1 MTMQRR
7 QFTQS
12 LVAASAGLL
21 LAPSSRAVG
30 VQDPM
35 DAKSVTIGCSLGT
48 TGALASLGKEL
59 KQGLEAGFAQANAK
73 GIHGREIKLLAM
85 DDGYDAA
92 RSEDN
97 VRKLIADANVVSLI
111 SCMGTANNQRI
122 LPLVDE
128 AQIPYVAPQSGATS
142 LLSLIHI

>member
-1 MTMQRR
+1 MQRR

-21 LAPSSRAVG
+21 LATSSRAVG

-59 KQGLEAGFAQANAK
+59 KQGLDAGIAQANAK
-73 GIHGREIKLLAM
+73 GIHGRRSSCWPWTTAM
-85 DDGYDAA
+85 TPRD
-92 RSEDN
+92 
-97 VRKLIADANVVSLI
+97 RKRTCAS
-111 SCMGTANNQRI
+111 
-122 LPLVDE
+122 
-128 AQIPYVAPQSGATS
+128 
-142 LLSLIHI
+142 

>member
-1 MTMQRR
+1 MAFLPASFFISLQRR

-12 LVAASAGLL
+12 LVAASASLL
-21 LAPSSRAVG
+21 FAPLSRAVG

-35 DAKSVTIGCSLGT
+35 DAESVTIGCSLGA

-59 KQGLEAGFAQANAK
+59 KQGLDAGTAQANAK
-73 GIHGREIKLLAM
+73 GIHGREIKLQAM

-97 VRKLIADANVVSLI
+97 VRKLMPKPMW
-111 SCMGTANNQRI
+111 CR
-122 LPLVDE
+122 
-128 AQIPYVAPQSGATS
+128 
-142 LLSLIHI
+142 